1 MSRNNNYTIGN
12 LLDSEY
18 FSKHYKLIGVD
29 LSNQIELEDPYF
41 KKKNYFIGTKQQCS
55 LSLGSQ
61 KTPLLSFRKIL

>member
-41 KKKNYFIGTKQQCS
+41 KKRTI
-55 LSLGSQ
+55 
-61 KTPLLSFRKIL
+61 LLEQSNNVLYQWEVRRHHF